1 MDLEVAGNTALVT
14 ASSSGLGK
22 GSANA
27 LAREG
32 ANVVICGRDEE
43 RLAETEAELN
53 ELGDGRVH
61 GVQTDLTSKSDIQAL
76 VEATVDE
83 FGGLDHV
90 ITSAGGPPSGSFLDM
105 SDDDWYEAYDLL
117 VMSLVWTLQEA
128 HPHLVESDA
137 GSVVAVTSTSVRE
150 VIDGLVL
157 SNAVRRTV
165 IGIIK
170 TVAREWGPDV
180 RANAVLPGA
189 HETSRIEELVKQAVE
204 RGEHDSYE
212 DGVAEWGVGLPLE
225 SIGDPD
231 AFGDAVAF
239 LASPRAEFITGVSLP
254 IDGGRMRS

>member
-1 MDLEVAGNTALVT
+1 MDLEVSGNAALVT

-22 GSANA
+22 GSARA

-43 RLAETEAELN
+43 RLDEAAAELDA
-53 ELGDGRVH
+53 LGDGRVH
-61 GVQTDLTSKSDIQAL
+61 GIQADLTRKSDVEAL
-76 VEATVDE
+76 VEATVEE
-83 FGGLDHV
+83 FGGLDHL

-105 SDDDWYEAYDLL
+105 DDDDWYESYDQL
-117 VMSLVWTLQEA
+117 VMSLVWALRAA

-137 GSVVAVTSTSVRE
+137 GSVVTVTSTSVRE

-165 IGIIK
+165 IGIVK
-170 TVAREWGPDV
+170 TLSREWGPDV
-180 RANAVLPGA
+180 RVNAVLPGA
-189 HETSRIEELVKQAVE
+189 HETSRIEELVEQAVE
-204 RGEHDSYE
+204 RGEYDSYE
-212 DGVAEWGVGLPLE
+212 DGVADWGVGLPME
-225 SIGDPD
+225 TIGDPN

-239 LASPRAEFITGVSLP
+239 LASPRAAFITGVSLP